1 MANFPMS
8 SMQIPILLS
17 IEDFAT
23 VVKHPK
29 GYISINAD
37 ETIEVVG
44 PVKDAALALAK
55 HIIQYEYTRDIV
67 SLEINKVLRVDFS
80 KNFELSYLK
89 EEKPPFFDELAAEFQ
104 KIVNMKI
111 FW

>member
-1 MANFPMS
+1 ME
-8 SMQIPILLS
+8 IPIVLA

-23 VVKHPK
+23 KVSHPR
-29 GYISINAD
+29 GFISINAD
-37 ETIEVVG
+37 ETIEIVG
-44 PVKDAALALAK
+44 PIKDAALALAK
-55 HIIQYEYTRDIV
+55 HIMQHEYTKDII
-67 SLEINKVLRVDFS
+67 SLEINKVLRIEFD
-80 KNFELSYLK
+80 KNFKLSCLK